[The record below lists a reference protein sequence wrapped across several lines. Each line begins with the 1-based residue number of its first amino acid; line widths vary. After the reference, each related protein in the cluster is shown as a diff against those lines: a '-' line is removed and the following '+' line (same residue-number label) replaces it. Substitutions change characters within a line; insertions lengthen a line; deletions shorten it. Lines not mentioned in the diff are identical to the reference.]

1 MQTRLGSTIVI
12 ANPAARS
19 GKGGHAAELVGRF
32 FESYTSATDDFRLR
46 LTSRAGEATEVAGA
60 AAGADTVIAL
70 GGDGVIH
77 EVVNGLMR
85 ISPDARPRLGVIAM
99 GSGNDFART
108 LGAPFNDPDRSIHAL
123 LCSREETCDLGLV
136 DAGTPDARYFM
147 ETLSFGLDAAIA
159 LDTTDR
165 RAAQAK
171 QQGAGLFVTSG
182 IRIMGQAHR
191 GWTYCATLV
200 DETGS
205 RQEIAGNE
213 VIFAVQN
220 GPSYG
225 GGFRITPDAS
235 PADGL
240 LDLCR
245 NTDIPAAPTVLGL
258 FGLARGGR
266 HARSR
271 HVTFHRLTHL
281 EVTFTEEEPP
291 GQIDGERLTGTSHTV
306 DVVSGALRV
315 LAARQLT
322 RP

>member
-108 LGAPFNDPDRSIHAL
+108 LGVPFNDPDRSIHAL

-136 DAGTPDARYFM
+136 DAGTPYARYFM

-281 EVTFTEEEPP
+281 EVEFTGEEPP
-291 GQIDGERLTGTSHTV
+291 TQVDGERLTGASHTV
-306 DVVSGALRV
+306 DVVPGTLRV
-315 LAARQLT
+315 LAGRPLT